1 MELKLAMNQSM
12 IMQCQTEEFIS
23 LCAKNGIKAVELRIP
38 KLRETLCHMSYK
50 EFARLLESHD
60 VSVLSLNAIEDF
72 SMVPRDNLDLSK
84 MEYEWVGRM
93 CEMVGCNMVV
103 SPVARWFGSP
113 PSREEV
119 IEISQERLRCVAEIF
134 KPFGVNVGFEP
145 ISLPE
150 FTVRDLELSQEIIDG
165 SGAKNV
171 GFVIDIYNLFP
182 GGTKPEELTNLKY
195 PIYLMHIN
203 DTEDCPI
210 EDLHVLHNRVFP
222 GEGVANAK
230 GWVQALLQNGYQGYF
245 SLELFRQE
253 IWDMTAEGAA
263 SLCQDKLRKFAA
275 LFENIA

>member
-1 MELKLAMNQSM
+1 M

-23 LCAKNGIKAVELRIP
+23 LCAKIGIKAVELRIP
-38 KLRETLCHMSYK
+38 KLRETLCHMSHK
-50 EFARLLESHD
+50 DFAKLLKAHD

-119 IEISQERLRCVAEIF
+119 IETSQKRLRHVAEIF

-145 ISLPE
+145 ISLKD
-150 FTVRDLELSQEIIDG
+150 FTVRDLELSQTIIDG
-165 SGAKNV
+165 SGAENV

-182 GGTKPEELTNLKY
+182 GGTKPEEITQLKY

-203 DTEDCPI
+203 DVEDCPI
-210 EDLHVLHNRVFP
+210 DNLHVLHNRVFP
-222 GEGVANAK
+222 GEGVASAKDWVNA
-230 GWVQALLQNGYQGYF
+230 VLQTGYQGYF

-253 IWDMTAEGAA
+253 IWDMNAEEAA
-263 SLCQDKLRKFAA
+263 SLCHDKLQKFEE
-275 LFENIA
+275 LVENAS